1 MTDMAA
7 VIARLRKLP
16 DSPMRRSIEEV
27 LSFTMGEGSTTRS
40 AAVGR
45 SHLDDA
51 AMLVKNMEDAGA
63 NPVHSPASIFN
74 DTEGRN

>member
-27 LSFTMGEGSTTRS
+27 LSFTRG
-40 AAVGR
+40 
-45 SHLDDA
+45 DA
-51 AMLVKNMEDAGA
+51 AIRKDVDIDALA
-63 NPVHSPASIFN
+63 DDKAATSPASIFN